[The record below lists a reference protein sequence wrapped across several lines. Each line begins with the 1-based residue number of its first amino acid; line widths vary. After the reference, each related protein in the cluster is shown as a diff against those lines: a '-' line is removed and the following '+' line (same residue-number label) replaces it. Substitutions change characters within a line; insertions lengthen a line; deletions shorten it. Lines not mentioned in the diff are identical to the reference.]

1 MTKRR
6 NPKVQCCT
14 ATVIAKLRVQFDFCC
29 RKTDKRNAPR
39 EAVLSRL
46 EDRTTYVYVGGH
58 DVESPD
64 VSNESSRGKRQPRW
78 LGALTIWESGD
89 K

>member
-58 DVESPD
+58 DVE
-64 VSNESSRGKRQPRW
+64 VSEFLMKYRVTDDRQ
-78 LGALTIWESGD
+78 SGSEH
-89 K
+89 